1 MVWTKEVF
9 YTYDEAPK
17 LAKRF
22 QKLQPYLCVYLL
34 TAGGD
39 GFNDD
44 EREFLH
50 YFGIVVWKMMS
61 KGTKSLMEISAE
73 TIEKF
78 EKSNWDMVEYF
89 AGEKKEID
97 FLAHVELIMAKY
109 NQKNVLKYVL
119 ESLMEHDPDD
129 AIIRDD
135 KKGEMF
141 IYLKTVVDCLDQV

>member
-1 MVWTKEVF
+1 
-9 YTYDEAPK
+9 
-17 LAKRF
+17 
-22 QKLQPYLCVYLL
+22 
-34 TAGGD
+34 
-39 GFNDD
+39 
-44 EREFLH
+44 
-50 YFGIVVWKMMS
+50 MS